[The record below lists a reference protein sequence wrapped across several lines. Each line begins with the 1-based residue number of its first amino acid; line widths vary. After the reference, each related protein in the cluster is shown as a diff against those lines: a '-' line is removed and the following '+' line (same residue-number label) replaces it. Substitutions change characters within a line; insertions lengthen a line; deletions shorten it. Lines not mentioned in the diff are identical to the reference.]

1 MVSFKSAAL
10 LFLAA
15 TPASAKLWGWPES
28 WIMKAET
35 TKSLWG
41 DPVWQVC
48 DGFSPCND
56 KCTGVEEFT
65 SNGFRDMRNFSWA
78 ILKRKKS
85 AWIDMWQVNSVTYHL
100 YESGKGENGPQGQC
114 EIADAVWWQ
123 RKCGSKK
130 ITIKM
135 RCWQW

>member
-1 MVSFKSAAL
+1 MVSLKSFIL
-10 LFLAA
+10 LFAA
-15 TPASAKLWGWPES
+15 PASAKLWGWPDTFILKTS
-28 WIMKAET
+28 AV
-35 TKSLWG
+35 KSLWG
-41 DPVWQVC
+41 EPIWQVC
-48 DGFSPCND
+48 DGFDACGG

-65 SNGFRDMRNFSWA
+65 SNGWKDMRNFSWA

-114 EIADAVWWQ
+114 EIADAEWWK
-123 RKCGSKK
+123 RECGGKRTTVK
-130 ITIKM
+130 L